1 MLNQTIQI
9 KFRQRLNKIASD
21 DYDNIECWQIVESFN
36 KAQLE
41 WCRRNLHG
49 NNMFQEGDE
58 VSTRRIDD
66 LQVLL
71 TTLPITTADM
81 GNHDVSTNFPDNETY
96 LEYKR
101 VSLDATSECCPE
113 PRSMTCYLTEE
124 ANIDLVLRDPL
135 KNPNFDWGET
145 VCTMANN
152 TLKIYKEDFNI
163 VSPTLMYYRQPVRI
177 EILGCVDPYT
187 GNASA
192 ADIECEFKDDLVE
205 IFIDEACAIIAGDI
219 SDVNNY
225 GRELQAAERNN

>member
-21 DYDNIECWQIVESFN
+21 DYDNIECWQIVEAFN

-81 GNHDVSTNFPDNETY
+81 GIMMY
-96 LEYKR
+96 L
-101 VSLDATSECCPE
+101 
-113 PRSMTCYLTEE
+113 LTFQ
-124 ANIDLVLRDPL
+124 IMKL
-135 KNPNFDWGET
+135 
-145 VCTMANN
+145 
-152 TLKIYKEDFNI
+152 I
-163 VSPTLMYYRQPVRI
+163 
-177 EILGCVDPYT
+177 
-187 GNASA
+187 
-192 ADIECEFKDDLVE
+192 
-205 IFIDEACAIIAGDI
+205 
-219 SDVNNY
+219 
-225 GRELQAAERNN
+225 